1 MSRQRAQS
9 EHPSPAGVLRALWSH
24 RRLAL
29 SLVRRD
35 LSKRASGAVWGHAWL
50 VLQPAVQI
58 AIYTVIFGAVIG
70 ARLPGVDDRLAYG
83 LFLCAGV
90 IHWTWF
96 AELVAGVQTMF
107 LEHAEIMKSLRV
119 PRSILPVAVFLSSAV
134 NYAITAGIFLA
145 VLAGLGRW
153 PGALLLA
160 ALPLLALQSLLAVSL
175 GLLSGTVNVFF
186 RDVGKATP
194 MVLQVWFWLTPIVYP
209 ASILPEPVRA
219 LLPWNPL
226 FATMV
231 GYQRIVIEGRAP
243 TWPELIAPAIA
254 ATALGVLAWG
264 VFRRLSA
271 DVVDEL

>member
-1 MSRQRAQS
+1 MIRQRAQS
-9 EHPSPAGVLRALWSH
+9 ERPSPAGVLRALWSY
-24 RRLAL
+24 RRLVG

-35 LSKRASGAVWGHAWL
+35 LAKRASGAVWGHAWL

-96 AELVAGVQTMF
+96 ADLLAGVQSMF
-107 LEHAEIMKSLRV
+107 LEHAEIVKALRV

-134 NYAITAGIFLA
+134 NYAITAGIFLG
-145 VLAGLGRW
+145 VLAVLGRW
-153 PGALLLA
+153 PGTLLLA
-160 ALPLLALQSLLAVSL
+160 ALPLLALQSLLAVAL
-175 GLLSGTVNVFF
+175 GVLSGTVNVFF

-194 MVLQVWFWLTPIVYP
+194 MVLQIWFWLTPIVYP

-219 LLPWNPL
+219 ALPWNPL

-231 GYQRIVIEGRAP
+231 GYQRIVIDRQAP
-243 TWPELIAPAIA
+243 SWPDLIGPSLVA
-254 ATALGVLAWG
+254 AGLGALAWA